1 MKPGKQWAITYLIA
15 LLILV
20 LAIVILG
27 LPFKTLVFR
36 PVSVESIIGLLVP
49 LFVIAL
55 FLERAQEVFI
65 ITWRRL
71 GRTEIEDK
79 IKLNSEHFQ
88 EVKKGEDPKKTEEAR
103 QALITAQAD
112 LSRYKEVTARIAF
125 LIGLSAGILISIVGV
140 RVLDPLIN
148 FNTTMATALQVSVFK
163 FADIVVTGGL
173 IGGGADGIHKLVSV
187 ITDFLDQTRAKIR
200 NSV

>member
-15 LLILV
+15 LLILA

-27 LPFKTLVFR
+27 LLFETLVFR
-36 PVSVESIIGLLVP
+36 PVSVESIVGLLVP

-65 ITWRRL
+65 VTWRRL
-71 GRTEIEDK
+71 GRTEIGDK

-88 EVKKGEDPKKTEEAR
+88 EVKKGKDPKKTEEAR

-140 RVLDPLIN
+140 RVLDPLID
-148 FNTTMATALQVSVFK
+148 FDTTMATALQVSVFK

-187 ITDFLDQTRAKIR
+187 ITDFLEQTRAKIR
-200 NSV
+200 T